1 MSLYEHIH
9 PDFRYVMDLSDEKRT
24 AFLYEPR
31 WIEYQA
37 AATVLSALQDILQA
51 PGGQRTRNLLIVGDS
66 NNGKT
71 ALLMRFQ
78 ELLSRGAADDAV
90 EPARP
95 VIIDGSRLNG
105 TEKEFYLVILSCFP
119 TSHRVSDPT
128 RTLRDQVISLC
139 RAFHVRMIVIDDFHM
154 LMDSTPRRRQDILKA
169 IKILCNELLITV
181 VLVGFE
187 ETKQTLHD
195 VPQLATRFNVMSL
208 PLWSLD
214 SEFLRLLASF
224 EMALALKRPSEL
236 SGLDLATAIYEV
248 SGGTLGSVHGFL
260 VECAREAIVS
270 GVERIDL
277 TVVGK
282 VKQAWE
288 WSVGR

>member
-9 PDFRYVMDLSDEKRT
+9 PDFRYVMDLTDKERM

-37 AATVLSALQDILQA
+37 AATVLGTLQDMLQT
-51 PGGQRTRNLLIVGDS
+51 PHVLRTRNLMIVGDS

-71 ALLMRFQ
+71 ALFKRFQ
-78 ELLSRGAADDAV
+78 DLLSRGDADEAV
-90 EPARP
+90 ERARP
-95 VIIDGSRLNG
+95 VIIDGLCLNG
-105 TEKEFYLVILSCFP
+105 TEKDFYLAILSCFSV
-119 TSHRVSDPT
+119 SHRVSDST
-128 RTLRDQVISLC
+128 GTLRDQVIARC

-154 LMDSTPRRRQDILKA
+154 LMDSTLRRRQDILKA
-169 IKILCNELLITV
+169 IKILSNELLITV

-187 ETKQTLHD
+187 ETKQTLHEL
-195 VPQLATRFNVMSL
+195 PQLAARFNVMSL

-214 SEFLRLLASF
+214 PEFLRLLASF
-224 EMALALKRPSEL
+224 EMVLALKRPSEL
-236 SGLDLATAIYEV
+236 SGSDLATAIYEV
-248 SGGTLGSVHGFL
+248 SGGTLGRVHGFL

-277 TVVGK
+277 NVVGK

>member
-9 PDFRYVMDLSDEKRT
+9 PDFRYVMDLTDKERM

-37 AATVLSALQDILQA
+37 AATVLGTLQDMLQT
-51 PGGQRTRNLLIVGDS
+51 PHGLRTRNLMIVGDS

-71 ALLMRFQ
+71 ALFKRFQ
-78 ELLSRGAADDAV
+78 DLLSRGDADVAV
-90 EPARP
+90 EPAKP

-105 TEKEFYLVILSCFP
+105 TEKDFYLAILSCFSAP
-119 TSHRVSDPT
+119 YVSDST
-128 RTLRDQVISLC
+128 RTLCDQVISLC
-139 RAFHVRMIVIDDFHM
+139 RVLHVRMFVIDDFHM

-187 ETKQTLHD
+187 ETKQTLHEL
-195 VPQLATRFNVMSL
+195 PQLAARFNVMSL

-224 EMALALKRPSEL
+224 EMSLPLKRPSEL
-236 SGLDLATAIYEV
+236 SGLDLAAAIYEV
-248 SGGTLGSVHGFL
+248 SGGTLGRVRGFL

-270 GVERIDL
+270 GLERIDL
-277 TVVGK
+277 TVVCK

-288 WSVGR
+288 WSDGR